1 VEELR
6 TLDAVAAAVLALAAL
21 RGLWI
26 GAVREAFS
34 LAGLATAVL
43 VVRAW
48 REPAGQWLD
57 AHGPFEMTELAAGI
71 LAALVLGVASLVAVA
86 MVGRVV
92 RRGVRGAGLG
102 LLDRLAGLLLGAT
115 EGAVV
120 VAALVVALAA
130 LLGRDDDA
138 LAGTRTLAALEAT
151 EEALGVEAP
160 AVSTGP
166 PSDRA
171 RE

>member
-1 VEELR
+1 VGELR
-6 TLDAVAAAVLALAAL
+6 TLDALAAGVLGLAAL

-43 VVRAW
+43 VVRAF
-48 REPAGQWLD
+48 REPAARWLD
-57 AHGPFEMTELAAGI
+57 LHGPFETTELAAGI
-71 LAALVLGVASLVAVA
+71 LAALALGVGSLVAVA
-86 MVGRVV
+86 LVGRLV

-102 LLDRLAGLLLGAT
+102 LLDRLAGALLGAA

-120 VAALVVALAA
+120 VAALAIGLAA

-151 EEALGVEAP
+151 EDALGVDAP
-160 AVSTGP
+160 AVATGP

>member
-21 RGLWI
+21 RGLFI

-48 REPAGQWLD
+48 REPTGRWLD
-57 AHGPFEMTELAAGI
+57 AHGPFEMTGLAAEM
-71 LAALVLGVASLVAVA
+71 LAALALGLASLIAVA
-86 MVGRVV
+86 MVGRLV

-102 LLDRLAGLLLGAT
+102 LLDRLAGLLLGAA

-120 VAALVVALAA
+120 VAALVVGLAA
-130 LLGRDDDA
+130 LLGRDDQA
-138 LAGTRTLAALEAT
+138 LSGTRTLAALEAT
-151 EEALGVEAP
+151 EAALGVEAP